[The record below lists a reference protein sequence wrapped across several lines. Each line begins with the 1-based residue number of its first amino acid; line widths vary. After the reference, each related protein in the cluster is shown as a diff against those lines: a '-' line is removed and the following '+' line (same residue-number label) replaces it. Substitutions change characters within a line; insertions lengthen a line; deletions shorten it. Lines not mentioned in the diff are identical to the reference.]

1 MTAARMAAV
10 DIGAESGRVLA
21 ADFDGDRL
29 SLKEVRRFPNVPL
42 QSAGSL
48 EWDADRLREAVLAGL
63 GAAGEFQ
70 SVGVDTWGVDFGLL
84 DRSGNLLGNPGHYR
98 DERTRGMIERASA
111 RVPRQEIY
119 RSTGIQFLEINT
131 LYQLLALV
139 LSGDA
144 HLRAADR
151 LLTMPALVGYW
162 LTPGSVDE
170 FTDATTTQCFD
181 PVAGAWALDLLEK
194 LGIPT
199 HIFGSVVQPGTV
211 LGPIRDELDFGH
223 AVVVA
228 PGTHDTASAVAAVP
242 FLPGE
247 HAAYISSGT
256 WSLVGVELLEPL
268 ITDATLDANLTNEG
282 GVAGTTRLL
291 KNVMGLWLVQ
301 ECRRSWFAAGHEYSY
316 DQLLALAD
324 KARPFVAVIDPDDG
338 RLLRPGNMPAQLIEL
353 AAESRQTLA
362 ANPGAIVRC
371 VLESLAMKYR
381 WNIERLESVTGREI
395 SSIHVVG
402 GGARN
407 TLLCQMTADASRRP
421 VLAGPVEATAI
432 GNVMLQAIALGLVD
446 SLQQA
451 RELVRRSTEVKV
463 YEPRS
468 TEMWEPAWERFSA
481 AQMTA
486 TERRTG

>member
-1 MTAARMAAV
+1 MVAV
-10 DIGAESGRVLA
+10 DIGAESGRVMS
-21 ADFDGDRL
+21 ADFDGERVHL
-29 SLKEVRRFPNVPL
+29 QEGKRFPNVPL

-48 EWDADRLREAVLAGL
+48 QWDADGLREDVLAGL
-63 GAAGEFQ
+63 RSVGEFR
-70 SVGVDTWGVDFGLL
+70 SVGIDTWGVDFALL
-84 DRSGNLLGNPGHYR
+84 DHSGNLLGNPGHYR
-98 DERTRGMIERASA
+98 DERTRGMIERATA

-119 RSTGIQFLEINT
+119 RRTGIQFLEINT

-139 LSGDA
+139 LAGGA
-144 HLRAADR
+144 QLRDADR
-151 LLTMPALVGYW
+151 LLTMPALIGLW
-162 LTPGSVDE
+162 LTPDSVDE
-170 FTDATTTQCFD
+170 FTDATTTQCYD
-181 PVAGAWALDLLEK
+181 PVAGAWAMDLLEK

-199 HIFGSVVQPGTV
+199 HIFGPVVQPGTV
-211 LGPIRDELDFGH
+211 LGPIREELELGP

-242 FLPGE
+242 FQPGK
-247 HAAYISSGT
+247 HSAYISSGT
-256 WSLVGVELLEPL
+256 WSLVGLELAAPL
-268 ITDATLDANLTNEG
+268 INDATLNANFTNEG

-301 ECRRSWFAAGHEYSY
+301 ECRRAWSAAGHEYSY
-316 DQLLALAD
+316 EELLALAD

-338 RLLRPGNMPAQLIEL
+338 RLLRLGNMPARLIEL

-362 ANPGAIVRC
+362 ADPGAIIRC
-371 VLESLAMKYR
+371 VMESLAMKYR
-381 WNIERLESVTGREI
+381 WNIERLEAVTGQEI

-407 TLLCQMTADASRRP
+407 ALLCQMTADASRRP

-446 SLQQA
+446 SLEQA
-451 RELVRRSTEVKV
+451 RELVRRSTEVTA

-486 TERRTG
+486 TERRTA

>member
-1 MTAARMAAV
+1 MAAV
-10 DIGAESGRVLA
+10 DLGAESGRVVA
-21 ADFDGDRL
+21 ADFDGDKL
-29 SLKEVRRFPNVPL
+29 VLEEVRRFPNVPL
-42 QSAGSL
+42 LSAGSL
-48 EWDADRLREAVLAGL
+48 QWNADRLREDVLVGL
-63 GAAGEFQ
+63 RAAGEFR

-98 DERTRGMIERASA
+98 DERTRGMIERAAA

-119 RSTGIQFLEINT
+119 RRTGIQFLEINT
-131 LYQLLALV
+131 LYQLLAMVLV
-139 LSGDA
+139 GDDR
-144 HLRAADR
+144 LRAADR
-151 LLTMPALVGYW
+151 LLTMPALVASW
-162 LTPGSVDE
+162 LTSDSLDE
-170 FTDATTTQCFD
+170 LTDATTTQCYD
-181 PVAGAWALDLLEK
+181 PRAQAWALDLLDQ

-199 HIFGSVVQPGTV
+199 HIFGQVVQPGTV
-211 LGPIRDELDFGH
+211 LGPIREELDFAP

-242 FLPGE
+242 FEPGK

-256 WSLVGVELLEPL
+256 WSLVGLELPAPL
-268 ITDATLDANLTNEG
+268 INDATLNANLTNEG

-301 ECRRSWFAAGHEYSY
+301 ECRRSWSAAGSDYSY
-316 DQLLALAD
+316 EELLALAD
-324 KARPFVAVIDPDDG
+324 GARPFVAVIDPDDG

-353 AAESRQTLA
+353 AAESRQQLA
-362 ANPGAIVRC
+362 PDPGAIVRC

-381 WNIERLESVTGREI
+381 WTIERLESVTGSEI

-407 TLLCQMTADASRRP
+407 AVLCQMTADASQRP

-432 GNVMLQAIALGLVD
+432 GNVMLQAIALGLLD
-446 SLQQA
+446 SLAQA
-451 RELVRRSTEVKV
+451 RELVRRSTEVTA
-463 YEPRS
+463 YEPRL
-468 TEMWEPAWERFSA
+468 TEMWKPAWERFSA

-486 TERRTG
+486 AERRTA